1 MHYKIPQIFTFID
14 SFEEKKILKLRS
26 NVGLIYRN
34 YNKKLDLNV
43 ILKIKKICKK
53 NNIKFFLANNPKIS
67 HRYNLDGTYIPSFNK
82 SLNIKKYQY
91 KKKFLIMG
99 SAHNLM
105 EIKFKE
111 KQGAKLIFLSPLFKT
126 KNYRKGLGVIKFNI
140 LSLNIKSKIIALGGI
155 DKKNLKKL
163 KMTNAY
169 GFSGIKYFN

>member
-1 MHYKIPQIFTFID
+1 
-14 SFEEKKILKLRS
+14 
-26 NVGLIYRN
+26 
-34 YNKKLDLNV
+34 
-43 ILKIKKICKK
+43 
-53 NNIKFFLANNPKIS
+53 
-67 HRYNLDGTYIPSFNK
+67 
-82 SLNIKKYQY
+82 
-91 KKKFLIMG
+91 MG

-105 EIKFKE
+105 EIKVKE

-126 KNYRKGLGVIKFNI
+126 KNYRKSLGVIKFNI